1 MEIKIV
7 KPKIWNFE
15 IIKGK
20 NAWKEVVYGARLSGV
35 PSEIEGKKVFK
46 MIVENDYTS
55 AIEHVIIKFD
65 LKMTKGNACLTGDII
80 VFGENK
86 PIKEIYPNELVIGK
100 EGQEQKVLAT
110 FKRIYE
116 GDLVKVKVMGLPF
129 ITLTPEHPVF
139 ITHFRRVHRKN
150 KKSSGKNI
158 YEWVDSEFEIKEAKD
173 LKKGDYLIVP
183 RPKTNINFFIKYRK
197 GRGRMPQGRDER
209 KFINKKINKKIAELF
224 GLWVAEG
231 SVGGNKI
238 IFSLGIHEKR
248 LAQYILKIAEE
259 ELDIRGNI
267 FEKKEI
273 NSLRVA
279 LYNKDLAKFLVK
291 NFNKG
296 ALNKRVPVFIKNLP
310 VEILRGFVDG
320 LIKGDGNINK
330 NKIGSSQI
338 RISTSSK
345 QLAYDLLEILYKIG
359 IAPSLY
365 QEKPGI
371 AKFRGKKYLSHTNYT
386 IRFSQ
391 RIWDNKLCKN
401 NKRSYSQAK
410 ISDNYIFL
418 PLQKVETFKRKIEVY
433 NLKTIDSTFCIPFLV
448 HNCEFLEHRIISHT
462 GYSTRYIKVSEGIDK
477 KVSAFEIIMPWH
489 LLKIPNSKFQIL
501 NGKLKSQKLIFLEN
515 VKRNLENYEKFLNE
529 GLPRES
535 ARYILPFCQAVGIY
549 HVTMN
554 LRSLLNLLGLRLCV
568 RASPEFRCLASQ
580 IYFNLIKKLPIMRG
594 LVGCRG
600 FMRGACPEN
609 EVREKTN
616 CPFKN
621 RNSKIFIPTI
631 KEIKKGVKL
640 EKFDQEKV
648 LEVQEKIF
656 KVWANWEG

>member
-1 MEIKIV
+1 MIKIKIV
-7 KPKIWNFE
+7 KPKVWNFE
-15 IIKGK
+15 IVKGK

-35 PSEIEGKKVFK
+35 PSEIEGKNVFK

-55 AIEHVIIKFD
+55 AIEHIIIKFD
-65 LKMTKGNACLTGDII
+65 IKMTKGNACLTGDTI

-110 FKRIYE
+110 FKRIYK
-116 GDLVKVKVMGLPF
+116 GNLVKVKVMGLPF

-139 ITHFRRVHRKN
+139 VTHFRRVHRKN
-150 KKSSGKNI
+150 KKNFEKNL
-158 YEWVDSEFEIKEAKD
+158 YEWIDSGFEIKEAKD

-197 GRGRMPQGRDER
+197 GRGKISQGRDER
-209 KFINKKINKKIAELF
+209 KFINKKINKKIAEFF

-238 IFSLGIHEKR
+238 IFSLGIREKE
-248 LAQYILKIAEE
+248 LAKHILKIAEE

-273 NSLRVA
+273 NSLRVV

-296 ALNKRVPVFIKNLP
+296 ALNKKVPVFIKKLP

-330 NKIGSSQI
+330 NKIGGSQI

-365 QEKPGI
+365 QENPKI
-371 AKFRGKKYLSHTNYT
+371 AKFRGKKYLSHINYT

-391 RIWDNKLCKN
+391 RIWGNKLCKN

-418 PLQKVETFKRKIEVY
+418 PLQKVEIFKGKIEVY
-433 NLKTIDSTFCIPFLV
+433 NLKTVDSTFCIPFLV
-448 HNCEFLEHRIISHT
+448 HNCEFLEHRIQSHT
-462 GYSTRYIKVSEGIDK
+462 GYSTRYIKVSEGIHK
-477 KVSAFEIIMPWH
+477 KTPAFEIIMPWH
-489 LLKIPNSKFQIL
+489 LLN
-501 NGKLKSQKLIFLEN
+501 QKDEKTKKQRKIFLEN
-515 VKRNLENYEKFLNE
+515 IRENLKNYEDFLNE

-549 HVTMN
+549 HVTIN

-568 RASPEFRCLASQ
+568 RASPEFRCIASQ

-600 FMRGACPEN
+600 FMKGVCPEN

-621 RNSKIFIPTI
+621 KNSKIFIPTI
-631 KEIKKGVKL
+631 KEIREGIKINKINREELLK
-640 EKFDQEKV
+640 
-648 LEVQEKIF
+648 VQEEIF
-656 KVWANWEG
+656 KRWAAWKG